1 MNTGLSFGSRG
12 RPHRRRL
19 ASNMAASLFPSAV
32 AASAMARRLAGLQF
46 SSAFLRLHPHR
57 STYMSLL
64 RSFCVSAYSKGVG
77 KHTGTHEIILTKQ
90 RAQDLIVRLK
100 PEEKKILMEEL
111 AAHAEE
117 IERHGKATTPTGEQ
131 LRMMA
136 IHNALPF
143 VGFGF
148 LDNFIMIV
156 AGDYIDT
163 TIGIGLGIS
172 TMAAAGLGNA
182 ISDAAGIGSA
192 WYVEK
197 LAVKIGVQSPNLS
210 PAQLEMAATRWS
222 ANIGRAVGVFL
233 GCILGMFPLLFL
245 SSKEDM
251 KQRTEAQQSQDLASS
266 AS

>member
-1 MNTGLSFGSRG
+1 
-12 RPHRRRL
+12 
-19 ASNMAASLFPSAV
+19 MAASLLPSA
-32 AASAMARRLAGLQF
+32 ATASAMACRLAGSQLLG
-46 SSAFLRLHPHR
+46 AFKRVHPRRNAHLA
-57 STYMSLL
+57 LL
-64 RSFCVSAYSKGVG
+64 RSFCVSAYSNGVG

-100 PEEKKILMEEL
+100 PEERKILMEEL
-111 AAHAEE
+111 TVHVEKTEKNGKGTMPTAA
-117 IERHGKATTPTGEQ
+117 Q

-197 LAVKIGVQSPNLS
+197 LAVKVGVQAPSLS

-251 KQRTEAQQSQDLASS
+251 RHRSEGRQSQDQKTTS
-266 AS
+266 

>member
-1 MNTGLSFGSRG
+1 MVAVLLQSAAAAG
-12 RPHRRRL
+12 
-19 ASNMAASLFPSAV
+19 ANMAKFVRTGRFSILKLLDLHACDDRLVIRPFC
-32 AASAMARRLAGLQF
+32 ASA
-46 SSAFLRLHPHR
+46 SI
-57 STYMSLL
+57 
-64 RSFCVSAYSKGVG
+64 KGVG
-77 KHTGTHEIILTKQ
+77 KHTGVQEIILTKQ
-90 RAQDLIVRLK
+90 RAQDLICRLQ
-100 PEEKKILMEEL
+100 PEERRILMDEL
-111 AAHAEE
+111 TLHVKISDDNAEAP
-117 IERHGKATTPTGEQ
+117 RPSAEQ
-131 LRMMA
+131 LQMMA

-197 LAVKIGVQSPNLS
+197 LAVKVGVQAPNLT
-210 PAQLEMAATRWS
+210 PAQLDMPATRWS
-222 ANIGRAVGVFL
+222 ANIGRAVGVFV

-245 SSKEDM
+245 TPKEKV
-251 KQRTEAQQSQDLASS
+251 KQAHQHEDPS
-266 AS
+266 

>member
-1 MNTGLSFGSRG
+1 
-12 RPHRRRL
+12 
-19 ASNMAASLFPSAV
+19 
-32 AASAMARRLAGLQF
+32 MARRLAGALF
-46 SSAFLRLHPHR
+46 FGASKRTAACHSEC
-57 STYMSLL
+57 STLL

-90 RAQDLIVRLK
+90 RAQDLILRLK
-100 PEEKKILMEEL
+100 PEERKILMEEL
-111 AAHAEE
+111 TVHTEKTE
-117 IERHGKATTPTGEQ
+117 KNGKATMPTGDQ
-131 LRMMA
+131 LRMLA

-197 LAVKIGVQSPNLS
+197 LAVKIGVQAPNLT

-251 KQRTEAQQSQDLASS
+251 RHSQLQEQKKPTS
-266 AS
+266 

>member
-1 MNTGLSFGSRG
+1 ST
-12 RPHRRRL
+12 RPAIVRPL
-19 ASNMAASLFPSAV
+19 
-32 AASAMARRLAGLQF
+32 
-46 SSAFLRLHPHR
+46 
-57 STYMSLL
+57 
-64 RSFCVSAYSKGVG
+64 CVSVASKGVG
-77 KHTGTHEIILTKQ
+77 KYTGIQEIILTKD
-90 RAQDLIVRLK
+90 RAQDLICRLQ
-100 PEEKKILMEEL
+100 PEERQILMDEL
-111 AAHAEE
+111 SLHVGATEMN
-117 IERHGKATTPTGEQ
+117 GKAARPTADQ

-148 LDNFIMIV
+148 LDNLIMIL

-163 TIGIGLGIS
+163 TLGIGLGIS

-197 LAVKIGVQSPNLS
+197 LAVKIGVQAPGLT

-222 ANIGRAVGVFL
+222 ANMGRAVGVFV

-245 SSKEDM
+245 SSKEDV
-251 KQRTEAQQSQDLASS
+251 RHR
-266 AS
+266 

>member
-1 MNTGLSFGSRG
+1 
-12 RPHRRRL
+12 
-19 ASNMAASLFPSAV
+19 
-32 AASAMARRLAGLQF
+32 MARRLAGLQF
-46 SSAFLRLHPHR
+46 SGAFKRFHPHR
-57 STYMSLL
+57 NAHLSLL
-64 RSFCVSAYSKGVG
+64 RSFCVSAYSNGVG

-100 PEEKKILMEEL
+100 PEERNILMEEL
-111 AAHAEE
+111 TAHVEKTE
-117 IERHGKATTPTGEQ
+117 NDGKATMPTGEQ
-131 LRMMA
+131 LRLMA

-197 LAVKIGVQSPNLS
+197 LAVRIGLQAPNLS

-245 SSKEDM
+245 SSKEDV
-251 KQRTEAQQSQDLASS
+251 KQRSEVHQSQDHKSS
-266 AS
+266 AR

>member
-1 MNTGLSFGSRG
+1 
-12 RPHRRRL
+12 
-19 ASNMAASLFPSAV
+19 MAAALLPSAGG
-32 AASAMARRLAGLQF
+32 AAMAKSLVSRILGVYKIAKVRP
-46 SSAFLRLHPHR
+46 STRSALVRPL
-57 STYMSLL
+57 
-64 RSFCVSAYSKGVG
+64 CVSATSRGVG
-77 KHTGTHEIILTKQ
+77 KYTGIQEIILTKDK
-90 RAQDLIVRLK
+90 AQDLICRLL
-100 PEEKKILMEEL
+100 PEERQILMDEL
-111 AAHAEE
+111 SLHVGATGTRKTAVFVDQGQHTSGLQETSDAEAA
-117 IERHGKATTPTGEQ
+117 RPTAEQ

-197 LAVKIGVQSPNLS
+197 LAVKIGVQAPGLT

-222 ANIGRAVGVFL
+222 ANIGRAVGVFV

-245 SSKEDM
+245 SSKEDVR
-251 KQRTEAQQSQDLASS
+251 QRHEKPS
-266 AS
+266 